1 MKESIDLPTATEDL
15 KSCCARLYEQDF
27 VRILLGDSF
36 HPGGLDLTAQLGRAM
51 GLKPELRV
59 LDVASG
65 TGTSALHIAETFG
78 SEVVGVDYGN
88 ENVRVANQE
97 AARRGLNDHVRFEHG
112 DSERLPFE
120 DASFDAIVC
129 ECAFCTFP
137 DKAAAAGEFYRVLGP
152 GGRVG
157 LGDITRSSTLGAE
170 LRSLMAW
177 VACIADAQ
185 TVEGYQEELM
195 MAGFR
200 MDSVTPHDDVLTEM
214 VNQIRGKL
222 LGLEIAVGLKKIDLP
237 EVDFTNAKNMAGAA
251 LEAINSGQLGYAILT
266 ATRPGD

>member
-1 MKESIDLPTATEDL
+1 MKETIDLVTTAEEI
-15 KSCCARLYEQDF
+15 KSCCAQLYEQDF

-36 HPGGLDLTAQLGRAM
+36 HPGGLDLTTQLGRAM

-65 TGTSALHIAETFG
+65 TGTSALHITKTFG
-78 SEVVGVDYGN
+78 CEVVGVDYGK
-88 ENVRVANQE
+88 ENVRVANEE
-97 AARRGLNDHVRFEHG
+97 AARRGLSDRVRFEHG
-112 DSERLPFE
+112 DSERLPFG
-120 DASFDAIVC
+120 DTSFHAIVC

-137 DKAAAAGEFYRVLGP
+137 DKAVAAGEFYRVLGP

-157 LGDITRSSTLGAE
+157 LGDITRSDTLAAE

-185 TVEGYQEELM
+185 PVAGYQERLTA
-195 MAGFR
+195 AGFR
-200 MDSVTPHDDVLTEM
+200 MDSVTPHDDALTEM

-237 EVDFTNAKNMAGAA
+237 EVDFTSAKNMARAA
-251 LEAINSGQLGYAILT
+251 LEAISRGQLGYALLT
-266 ATRPGD
+266 ATRL